1 MGRKLVRIILALGV
15 LVAGTFALRVP
26 SVPSAS
32 ATSHASEPRLSSAR
46 GLSLSI
52 GLEDYTT
59 HDPLACGGTY
69 VIDSWIQG
77 TIRGS
82 ARTAGTTRLAYLTNE
97 NGHKY
102 WQARSTVHLS
112 RGSQVIGGIKQWPD
126 RHGDTDRFTF
136 TVRLFRESS
145 HTPQASIRCT
155 VRVSRTPH

>member
-1 MGRKLVRIILALGV
+1 MGRKLLRIILALGV

-32 ATSHASEPRLSSAR
+32 ATSHASEPRLGAAR

-102 WQARSTVHLS
+102 WQARSTAHLT
-112 RGSQVIGGIKQWPD
+112 RGNQAIGVIKQWPD
-126 RHGDTDRFTF
+126 RQGDSDRFTF
-136 TVRLFRESS
+136 MAILFQNNGR
-145 HTPQASIRCT
+145 TQASARCT
-155 VRVSRTPH
+155 VTVSNPH